1 MIESKKYTESFFT
14 KLESK
19 SYSSAKEVLL
29 VLHKFIQPKSVIDV
43 GCGTG
48 MWLKVWDEQF
58 NLKDYLG
65 IEGPYLKPDMV
76 KIPLDKI
83 IFKDL
88 KTKIVTDRKYD
99 LAMSLEVGEHLPDDN
114 AEGFVEMLTTFSDVV
129 LFSAAIPQQEGTYHI
144 NEQFPEYWARHF
156 QKFNFIPVDCI
167 RPEIWNNAKV
177 EYWYQQ
183 NCLLFVNKNIINTY
197 PVLHEISKFTKP
209 DYLTRIHPYL
219 YGLKVKYMNN
229 TRSWFGYLNL
239 KWYLFKTKYIKSN
252 AE

>member
-1 MIESKKYTESFFT
+1 MIESKQYTQDFFT
-14 KLESK
+14 NLESR

-29 VLHKFIQPKSVIDV
+29 VLNKFIQPKSIIDV

-58 NLKDYLG
+58 NVKDYLG
-65 IEGPYLKPDMV
+65 IEGPYLNPEMV
-76 KIPLDKI
+76 KIPLTKI

-88 KTKIVTDRKYD
+88 KSKIVLDRKFD
-99 LAMSLEVGEHLPDDN
+99 LAMSLEVGEHLPHEH
-114 AEGFVEMLTTFSDVV
+114 AEDFIKMLTDFSDVI
-129 LFSAAIPQQEGTYHI
+129 LFSAALPQQEGTYHI
-144 NEQFPEYWARHF
+144 NEQFPEYWANHF

-167 RPEIWNNAKV
+167 RPEIWNNSKI

-183 NCLLFVNKNIINTY
+183 NCLLFVSKKVIDNY
-197 PVLHEISKFTKP
+197 QLLSEISKFTKP

-229 TRSWFGYLNL
+229 TKSWLGYINW
-239 KWYLFKTKYIKSN
+239 KWYMFKIKYLKN
-252 AE
+252 DAK